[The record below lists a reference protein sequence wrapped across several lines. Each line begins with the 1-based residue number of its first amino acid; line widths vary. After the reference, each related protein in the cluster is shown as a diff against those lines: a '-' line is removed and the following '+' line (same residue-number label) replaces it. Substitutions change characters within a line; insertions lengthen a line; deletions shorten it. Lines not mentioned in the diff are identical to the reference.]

1 MLHKDIE
8 QNDLLKTTL
17 PKINQ
22 SFREI
27 ARDNPEQFRPAL
39 KQAMETTR
47 TLHHWATNFQ
57 DRFDLNEEWAQTG
70 MKKFGITNDI
80 LETSLKKLPDAL
92 PFTQEIL
99 GSRPISDLVG
109 ECDASKIVQHFEDL
123 TRANLAL
130 KRIHNLLKDGIPV
143 EDTPRQIN
151 GLERVP
157 ISANEQ
163 NCLIHAL
170 LKVDRPEWDMQ
181 KIVKSAKSIRN
192 NLATKMK
199 KKLYEYTQNQKKA
212 EMEGIY
218 LPLFSERYEAVNNSQ
233 IPHSAEG
240 LTEKR
245 ISRKVRKNAEGS
257 SSARGS
263 GVSNGKIGSFGNSGR
278 SVPRSRN
285 SRVA

>member
-1 MLHKDIE
+1 MKVF
-8 QNDLLKTTL
+8 
-17 PKINQ
+17 PV
-22 SFREI
+22 
-27 ARDNPEQFRPAL
+27 AGGQFHRS
-39 KQAMETTR
+39 
-47 TLHHWATNFQ
+47 
-57 DRFDLNEEWAQTG
+57 
-70 MKKFGITNDI
+70 KKFGITNDI

-199 KKLYEYTQNQKKA
+199 KKLYEYTQNQEKA
-212 EMEGIY
+212 EKEAID
-218 LPLFSERYEAVNNSQ
+218 LPLFSERYEAVQSNNMLD
-233 IPHSAEG
+233 I
-240 LTEKR
+240 
-245 ISRKVRKNAEGS
+245 GS
-257 SSARGS
+257 YDGKELINYLCEQNLIKPNRG
-263 GVSNGKIGSFGNSGR
+263 VLVYQLSNGKIQCIEQ
-278 SVPRSRN
+278 VPPMLLEEKQKPYSLFLYQDYHFEAMIKSPKQEGERPNQADGPST
-285 SRVA
+285 S